1 MRMGSAVRVLVAMG
15 AALFALAACGKKEE
29 APAQVAAPATTL
41 EGQLDIVAWPGYI
54 ERGASDKNYDWVTGF
69 EKDTGCK
76 VNVKTAGTSDEM
88 VALMNQGGFDLVT
101 ASGDSSLR
109 LVYGKTVQPID
120 IAKVPS
126 YSTVDSRLQNA
137 PWHTVDG
144 KHYGVPYQWGPNVL
158 MYNTK
163 VFKKAPGWDVVFEP
177 MKLADG
183 KPNKGRVQAY
193 DGPIHI
199 ADAALYLKSKNPSLG
214 ITDPYA
220 LNEAQ
225 YNAALDVLRK
235 QHPLV
240 HRYWHDATVQVQ
252 DFTSEGVVASSS
264 WPYQVNTLVANKQ
277 PIASVVP
284 PGGVTGWAD
293 TTMMHSQ
300 AKHPNC
306 AYKWLEWSISPKV
319 QGDVAAWFGSVPA
332 VPAACKG
339 NALLTDEGCKTNGFD
354 DFDKISFWR
363 TPVAECG
370 AGQTCVPYSRWSTD
384 YVAIMGG
391 R

>member
-1 MRMGSAVRVLVAMG
+1 
-15 AALFALAACGKKEE
+15 
-29 APAQVAAPATTL
+29 
-41 EGQLDIVAWPGYI
+41 
-54 ERGASDKNYDWVTGF
+54 
-69 EKDTGCK
+69 
-76 VNVKTAGTSDEM
+76 
-88 VALMNQGGFDLVT
+88 
-101 ASGDSSLR
+101 
-109 LVYGKTVQPID
+109 
-120 IAKVPS
+120 
-126 YSTVDSRLQNA
+126 
-137 PWHTVDG
+137 
-144 KHYGVPYQWGPNVL
+144 
-158 MYNTK
+158 
-163 VFKKAPGWDVVFEP
+163 
-177 MKLADG
+177 
-183 KPNKGRVQAY
+183 
-193 DGPIHI
+193 
-199 ADAALYLKSKNPSLG
+199 
-214 ITDPYA
+214 
-220 LNEAQ
+220 
-225 YNAALDVLRK
+225 
-235 QHPLV
+235 
-240 HRYWHDATVQVQ
+240 VQVQ

-264 WPYQVNTLVANKQ
+264 WPYQVNTLVAAKQ

-370 AGQTCVPYSRWSTD
+370 AGATCVPYARWSTD